1 MFSYCAPEVLA
12 PGLRRQRILRDLLKI
27 DADIFG
33 LQEVDT
39 GQLAALQPMRELG
52 WEQTYLQKAG
62 ASLDGC
68 ALLWRSSR
76 FQAEGQLQWSLFGPV
91 HTLPGL
97 TPAQRCALQN
107 QPGQTTRQIL
117 EKITTV
123 AQAVFLKDRRTGKRL
138 LVANTHLYYHPNCNH
153 VRLLQL
159 YMLLTVLAKEVREA
173 QEQSGESVYLVLLG
187 DLNARKGNFGPSD
200 QGRPPQAAYR
210 LVRDGAISKED
221 SDWQHSLWVHSSLT
235 RCVCCHDTGLVAF
248 YGTCPLCEGLGLEAW
263 HASWS
268 PVQALELDL
277 ELPWPLVD
285 PNDHIEVTN
294 FTADFQECLD
304 YTLVDRRFR
313 VARTF
318 AAPELARLRAATA
331 LPSEHFPSDHVPVVL
346 EDYDESQLRD
356 WLRGFGQ
363 PEQAFFLKDPD
374 SKQLTG
380 KGYVRFTQ
388 HDEAVGL
395 LAAVT
400 EDDEEGP
407 GVQGSWSLS
416 ERLCARPGLE
426 ALQARAEPI
435 AMACDFA
442 RLQVAGGGLRALGA
456 WALPAAGPLGF
467 ALFGEGNLEK
477 LKARLSEL
485 LEEAISNPSAFT
497 TPSADSFIPTD
508 CILVRGFPKS
518 WREQQVRLVF
528 ALFGGVGTVRFVAE
542 SGKRMAYV
550 KLKNREN
557 MPKAVEQLHNTKVGD
572 GELIEECIV
581 TCELFGDVGDS
592 RPLRRT
598 IFLDELKLP
607 KRPEIKVEAEDREV
621 FMKGLPIKDFTE
633 EQLRQWLEG
642 FGTIEEV
649 SLLRDADRKLS
660 AKGYVRFAS
669 HRHAESCIQAQAS
682 EQDAEEGDVIAWWSE
697 SERAMRNAYG
707 PNLHTALASNDGR
720 ESLPTC
726 WRSARCGM
734 YGCRV
739 GFGRPRTRPPLPC
752 RESRSTLWPPALRS
766 SCRACTRHSLRLCR
780 SLLRSPPREDGR
792 DAGEANGGSS
802 SSRLPEPRPAWST
815 PTQSWSLAP
824 GAPMRPPYWAAGP
837 YGYRDPYGAQPP
849 GPPMPW
855 GWRGPPP
862 PGFGPPVPGPPG
874 LPGPGPPGPQPG
886 PPPPPP
892 ERRRSRSRA
901 RRRHRERSMG
911 SAAEAMADVGE
922 ATRDPK
928 LKELILKGEELVQS
942 GKALKE
948 RGDPRGAYEKFYQ
961 GLQYLLKVMPGLG
974 EANSPAVLALKA
986 NIHGYLDETEKLKM
1000 ALDSG
1005 QAHQAP
1011 LPALE
1016 DQEELSIERRIERG
1030 EALMLAGQRLARSSK
1045 LGEAYDKYC
1054 AGLKLLLEVMPQLR
1068 EDWMLKLRD

>member
-1 MFSYCAPEVLA
+1 MSGMSVQGSQQAMAAALFESVETDVSSRTIRMTNFPANWQNLTEAQLVTKVNALLQTQGALEQPASAMRSQNQLMATATFRDRSSAEKAVKTLHGVDNRTEAEKRRMGHAAARDIDKFAVYLLAGGAAEPEVEGDGVPMLICVDE
-12 PGLRRQRILRDLLKI
+12 LRQSD
-27 DADIFG
+27 G
-33 LQEVDT
+33 
-39 GQLAALQPMRELG
+39 AAVPSARE
-52 WEQTYLQKAG
+52 
-62 ASLDGC
+62 
-68 ALLWRSSR
+68 
-76 FQAEGQLQWSLFGPV
+76 
-91 HTLPGL
+91 
-97 TPAQRCALQN
+97 
-107 QPGQTTRQIL
+107 
-117 EKITTV
+117 
-123 AQAVFLKDRRTGKRL
+123 VFL
-138 LVANTHLYYHPNCNH
+138 
-153 VRLLQL
+153 Q
-159 YMLLTVLAKEVREA
+159 
-173 QEQSGESVYLVLLG
+173 
-187 DLNARKGNFGPSD
+187 DL
-200 QGRPPQAAYR
+200 
-210 LVRDGAISKED
+210 
-221 SDWQHSLWVHSSLT
+221 
-235 RCVCCHDTGLVAF
+235 
-248 YGTCPLCEGLGLEAW
+248 
-263 HASWS
+263 
-268 PVQALELDL
+268 PV
-277 ELPWPLVD
+277 
-285 PNDHIEVTN
+285 
-294 FTADFQECLD
+294 
-304 YTLVDRRFR
+304 
-313 VARTF
+313 
-318 AAPELARLRAATA
+318 
-331 LPSEHFPSDHVPVVL
+331 

-416 ERLCARPGLE
+416 ERLCARPGLAE

-720 ESLPTC
+720 VFTYLLEKC
-726 WRSARCGM
+726 EVRDVWM
-734 YGCRV
+734 Q
-739 GFGRPRTRPPLPC
+739 
-752 RESRSTLWPPALRS
+752 SRLWPPKDPSAPALQGKQVHFV
-766 SCRACTRHSLRLCR
+766 ATCTAKQLQGLHAALSAAMQAFYDRRLEKMEEMR
-780 SLLRSPPREDGR
+780 
-792 DAGEANGGSS
+792 EANGGSS

-824 GAPMRPPYWAAGP
+824 GALRPPYWAAGP

-1068 EDWMLKLRD
+1068 EEDAQASRLRSKISGYLEEAERLKERRDRVAEGAAENGEASKASRPRRRRRRSERGDAPPRSRTPSEAVEGSDRHRRPSGPAYAVLEFMARHSERPRRTRRFRLRTAAEVESREGGRRGCHRLLLRRETGKVAALRETCRPGPLAVPDGRVGAERKKRRAVPSRR